1 MQSIIH
7 KERPESASMAYM
19 IMLALEHSEQL
30 KPVLASWQALGVDE
44 ITFVE
49 SRCAHLRAPPRAH
62 IPIRF
67 IFESMS
73 GEREACTLTLF
84 AVVADEATV
93 HACVDATEAVIG
105 DLDAVPTAM
114 IAAWPLP
121 VVKGFPKSKRGA

>member
-1 MQSIIH
+1 
-7 KERPESASMAYM
+7 MAYM
-19 IMLALEHSEQL
+19 IMLVLERSEQL

-49 SRCAHLRAPPRAH
+49 STCAHLHAPPRAH

-67 IFESMS
+67 MFEPVS

-84 AVVADEATV
+84 AVVADEAAV
-93 HACVDATEAVIG
+93 HTCIDATEAVTG

-114 IAAWPLP
+114 VAAWPLP
-121 VVKGFPKSKRGA
+121 IVKGYPKSKGEAGWPG

>member
-1 MQSIIH
+1 
-7 KERPESASMAYM
+7 MAHM
-19 IMLALEHSEQL
+19 IMLTLEPHEQL
-30 KPVLASWQALGVDE
+30 KPVVESWQALGVDE

-49 SRCAHLRAPPRAH
+49 GTCAHLHAPPRPH

-67 IFESMS
+67 MFESVS

-84 AVVADEATV
+84 AVVADEPTV
-93 HACVDATEAVIG
+93 HACIDAAEAIIG

-121 VVKGFPKSKRGA
+121 ILKGLPKSKREA

>member
-1 MQSIIH
+1 
-7 KERPESASMAYM
+7 MAYM
-19 IMLALEHSEQL
+19 IMLVLEQREQL
-30 KPVLASWQALGVDE
+30 KPVLESWQALGVDE

-49 SRCAHLRAPPRAH
+49 STCAHLHVPPKAH

-67 IFESMS
+67 MFESVS

-93 HACVDATEAVIG
+93 HTCVDATEAVIG
-105 DLDAVPTAM
+105 DLDAAPTAM

-121 VVKGFPKSKRGA
+121 VVKGFPKSKREA

>member
-1 MQSIIH
+1 
-7 KERPESASMAYM
+7 MAYM
-19 IMLALEHSEQL
+19 IMLVLEQSEQL
-30 KPVLASWQALGVDE
+30 EPVLASWHALGVDE

-49 SRCAHLRAPPRAH
+49 STCAHLHAQPRPH

-67 IFESMS
+67 LFQPVS

-93 HACVDATEAVIG
+93 HACIDAAEDIIG
-105 DLDAVPTAM
+105 NLDAAPTAL

-121 VVKGFPKSKRGA
+121 VVKGFPKSQGGS